1 MGKVWL
7 KVGVIKGHN
16 LEKDDVKKW
25 WQVLVGSGLR
35 FDYLLKLNNRR
46 KVEVLIGVPAR
57 GKSLLQSLMKS
68 NFEDLYLLE
77 VKDLERP
84 KSLIGWRVSLRELN
98 EGQMCDWSTLIDMF
112 AKFGRP
118 GTWISLRAAGLNKK
132 IKVSCSLRNKNWL
145 KSFWSVVFQRIS
157 FNFVFS
163 SAVEKEVLVESNAL
177 PWPMFDK
184 EELDLVQSKV
194 WFYENQ
200 IKKIEDGVAL
210 GKVRKSYL
218 SPVQDI
224 EVSNT
229 DRMRHMYVLGKT
241 GVGKSTLLYNMF
253 MQDVLDGKGCC
264 VVDPHGDLVDKILKN
279 YPKNRVND
287 LVILDPTDSTFPFA
301 FNILDSG
308 LIESKD
314 LVVAGVIDVFKK
326 LYGYSWGPRMEYIL
340 RNALMALVEVQGQ
353 TLLSLQRFLVE
364 DAYRSQIVK
373 QVKDPVVKKFWVEEF
388 GKLDGRSQ
396 KEYVAPILNKIGQFM
411 SVSYIRNILGQVK
424 SKVDFFWMMN
434 KKKVVL
440 IKLPKGQ
447 LGEENATLLG
457 AMMLTFLQLQVMRRQ
472 SLPENERHEFYL
484 YVDEFQN
491 FATSSFE
498 VLLSEARKYG
508 LGLIVANQFLSQLEE
523 GTREALLGNVGTL
536 LSFRLG
542 LKDAELISKY
552 LGGNVHVDDLLD
564 MPKFKALVKTLTDG
578 EVAPVFTLYTDQ
590 PFELHENKAEI
601 EKILRAVRDRYTT
614 DKDKVE
620 EKIGRF
626 VKNSD

>member
-1 MGKVWL
+1 
-7 KVGVIKGHN
+7 
-16 LEKDDVKKW
+16 
-25 WQVLVGSGLR
+25 
-35 FDYLLKLNNRR
+35 
-46 KVEVLIGVPAR
+46 
-57 GKSLLQSLMKS
+57 
-68 NFEDLYLLE
+68 
-77 VKDLERP
+77 
-84 KSLIGWRVSLRELN
+84 
-98 EGQMCDWSTLIDMF
+98 
-112 AKFGRP
+112 
-118 GTWISLRAAGLNKK
+118 
-132 IKVSCSLRNKNWL
+132 
-145 KSFWSVVFQRIS
+145 
-157 FNFVFS
+157 
-163 SAVEKEVLVESNAL
+163 
-177 PWPMFDK
+177 
-184 EELDLVQSKV
+184 
-194 WFYENQ
+194 
-200 IKKIEDGVAL
+200 
-210 GKVRKSYL
+210 
-218 SPVQDI
+218 
-224 EVSNT
+224 
-229 DRMRHMYVLGKT
+229 
-241 GVGKSTLLYNMF
+241 
-253 MQDVLDGKGCC
+253 
-264 VVDPHGDLVDKILKN
+264 
-279 YPKNRVND
+279 
-287 LVILDPTDSTFPFA
+287 
-301 FNILDSG
+301 
-308 LIESKD
+308 
-314 LVVAGVIDVFKK
+314 
-326 LYGYSWGPRMEYIL
+326 
-340 RNALMALVEVQGQ
+340 
-353 TLLSLQRFLVE
+353 
-364 DAYRSQIVK
+364 VK
-373 QVKDPVVKKFWVEEF
+373 QVQDPVVKKFWVEEF
-388 GKLDGRSQ
+388 GKLDSRSQ

-472 SLPENERHEFYL
+472 SLPESERHEFYL

-564 MPKFKALVKTLTDG
+564 MPKFKALVKTLIDG

>member
-7 KVGVIKGHN
+7 RVGVVKGYN
-16 LEKDDVKKW
+16 IESDDVKNW
-25 WQVLVGSGLR
+25 WKTLLGAGMSFEYV
-35 FDYLLKLNNRR
+35 LKLNNKR
-46 KVEVLIGVPAR
+46 KVDVIIGVSA
-57 GKSLLQSLMKS
+57 GNKSLLESLIKS
-68 NFEDLYLLE
+68 NFDDLFLMDYKMESSPTDILSWKIE
-77 VKDLERP
+77 VGEH
-84 KSLIGWRVSLRELN
+84 V
-98 EGQMCDWSTLIDMF
+98 EGQMCDWNTLIDMM
-112 AKFGRP
+112 AKFGRV
-118 GTWISLRAAGLNKK
+118 GAWISLKK
-132 IKVSCSLRNKNWL
+132 PFFSGKLVLRSSLRNKRWL
-145 KSFWSVVFQRIS
+145 KSFWNVAFEKSS
-157 FNFVFS
+157 FKFVL
-163 SAVEKEVLVESNAL
+163 AKKIEKEVLVESNAL

-184 EELDLVQSKV
+184 TELGLVEDKV
-194 WFYENQ
+194 WFYDMKYRKEKGLELGNVRTDYLGDVASM
-200 IKKIEDGVAL
+200 KISE
-210 GKVRKSYL
+210 K
-218 SPVQDI
+218 
-224 EVSNT
+224 
-229 DRMRHMYVLGKT
+229 DRMRHMYILGKT
-241 GVGKSTLLYNMF
+241 GVGKSTLMYNMF

-264 VVDPHGDLVDKILKN
+264 VVDPHGDLVEQILKN
-279 YPKNRVND
+279 FPRNRVND

-301 FNILDSG
+301 FNILDNS
-308 LIESKD
+308 LDDSKD

-326 LYGYSWGPRMEYIL
+326 LYGHSWGPRMEYIM

-364 DAYRSQIVK
+364 DAYRGQIVK
-373 QVKDPVVKKFWVEEF
+373 QVKDPVVRKFWDEEF
-388 GKLDGRSQ
+388 GKLDNRAK

-434 KKKVVL
+434 KGKVVL

-472 SLPENERHEFYL
+472 SIEMEDRRDFYL

-508 LGLIVANQFLSQLEE
+508 LGLVVANQFLSQLEE
-523 GTREALLGNVGTL
+523 TTREALLGNVGTL

-552 LGGNVHVDDLLD
+552 LGGNVHVDNLLD
-564 MPKFKALVKTLTDG
+564 MPKFKALVKTLVDG
-578 EVAPVFTLYTDQ
+578 EVAPVFTLYCKE

-614 DKDKVE
+614 DKSKVE

-626 VKNSD
+626 VKNQD